1 MLLKQ
6 GHVAPRWNYS
16 LQGLCGRSH
25 ELADRCEISISQIE
39 MDLITDKTFIE
50 PDNMSNTRSI
60 LLETGTAYLRENYCL
75 TQILF

>member
-16 LQGLCGRSH
+16 LQGLFGRSH

-39 MDLITDKTFIE
+39 KDFFYYTYHRQDFYRT
-50 PDNMSNTRSI
+50 
-60 LLETGTAYLRENYCL
+60 
-75 TQILF
+75 

>member
-50 PDNMSNTRSI
+50 L